1 MKEIKNATEDIN
13 SRINQPEIR
22 IYRLEDRDFEIIQF
36 IIE

>member
-1 MKEIKNATEDIN
+1 MNEIKNAIENVN
-13 SRINQPEIR
+13 SRINQPEIT